1 QRGSGVGAG
10 ARDRP
15 IAGFLGHQTRV
26 GVVAVGVRG
35 STLVAVAL
43 HLAEVVVRPALRVAV
58 GVRFVNQVAIDV
70 VSVRGRFTERCGAGQ
85 HPVLAVV
92 GVGDGVFGGI
102 RGVAILQVGTADAA
116 IGGHA
121 VAMGIEH
128 IGFLR
133 HLAARG
139 TAGVELE
146 VALPR
151 HLVEVVVGGVGDV
164 AERAGGGL
172 HGWGFGGDRAPQGVV
187 GRIGPSPRAILRHG
201 LVAGGIVGVL
211 RNVVVLVRAEHQLA
225 VDVVVPG
232 LGWRGPD
239 VGTRGRHRKHVGL
252 GFPNLVVLA
261 VVLVGRHVAVG
272 IRGGGHIAPTVV
284 GEALT
289 GAVLASS
296 TVGARHGFRAH
307 LALQVIGVQSR
318 YGRATSGRD
327 ALIGHH
333 ATGQIVGIGVHR
345 PTATTGRGD
354 LLARVVVGVLGLVT
368 AVGPAGSAIALGN
381 HLAERVVLLLYV
393 AVVGARIAALDCRA
407 QQLVVRIVG
416 IGRGNRDAGR
426 QRVARGEHVAVGV
439 VGGGVYVTV
448 GIDAFGLLTQRIV
461 GGVALLCEATSRNC
475 GTDRVAESIVHIGRR
490 GAGVRVERRCREI
503 IGRVACQQALPVTDQ
518 RITRWRRHRKDT
530 AKRIVG
536 GGRDSAVD
544 VLGNDP
550 ALTVVG
556 VAG

>member
-1 QRGSGVGAG
+1 HPRKGRTAHGRRLIGKRGAECRGTRRQRNGRGRHAIGVVTAAGKDGAAVARGVVDVHGAHRAYRRAAGGVLVRYFLDAVVAVVSNDNRRLDGIATAILCIDRFQRFVAVGVVAETVGQCNRTAADSDDLSQASHLATGFVAVRQRGSGVGAG

-35 STLVAVAL
+35 STLVDVAL

-289 GAVLASS
+289 GAVLA
-296 TVGARHGFRAH
+296 
-307 LALQVIGVQSR
+307 
-318 YGRATSGRD
+318 
-327 ALIGHH
+327 
-333 ATGQIVGIGVHR
+333 
-345 PTATTGRGD
+345 
-354 LLARVVVGVLGLVT
+354 
-368 AVGPAGSAIALGN
+368 
-381 HLAERVVLLLYV
+381 
-393 AVVGARIAALDCRA
+393 
-407 QQLVVRIVG
+407 
-416 IGRGNRDAGR
+416 
-426 QRVARGEHVAVGV
+426 
-439 VGGGVYVTV
+439 
-448 GIDAFGLLTQRIV
+448 
-461 GGVALLCEATSRNC
+461 
-475 GTDRVAESIVHIGRR
+475 
-490 GAGVRVERRCREI
+490 
-503 IGRVACQQALPVTDQ
+503 
-518 RITRWRRHRKDT
+518 
-530 AKRIVG
+530 
-536 GGRDSAVD
+536 
-544 VLGNDP
+544 
-550 ALTVVG
+550 
-556 VAG
+556 